1 MYSIFLYV
9 LAHVHINTT
18 QAWGSSLPFLCL
30 APMPQFPLTL
40 RPTSAQFPHCR
51 RLPLLCPFPPR
62 ACLSI
67 NRWWKPSLPSLV
79 TDKTGRTKIQK
90 AKLTSMGKPNDL
102 LKSCMIVQ
110 LTPGRGGGQSTAERR
125 LVSRCILLPWQAK
138 IFPDNG
144 SHDTRTSHR
153 LSSFIVFSLKFAFLE
168 SFNCNSPM

>member
-1 MYSIFLYV
+1 MSTSTQHKQEGFLPSVPLPRSNASISNAL
-9 LAHVHINTT
+9 
-18 QAWGSSLPFLCL
+18 
-30 APMPQFPLTL
+30 L

-110 LTPGRGGGQSTAERR
+110 LTPGRGEVKALQRGGWYQDVFYFRGKPRYFQTTEVMIHARHTGS
-125 LVSRCILLPWQAK
+125 LVL
-138 IFPDNG
+138 
-144 SHDTRTSHR
+144 
-153 LSSFIVFSLKFAFLE
+153 
-168 SFNCNSPM
+168 